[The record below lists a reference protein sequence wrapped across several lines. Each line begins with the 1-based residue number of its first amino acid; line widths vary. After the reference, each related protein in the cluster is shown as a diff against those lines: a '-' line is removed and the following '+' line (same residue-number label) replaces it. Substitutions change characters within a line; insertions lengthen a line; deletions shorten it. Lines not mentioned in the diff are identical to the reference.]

1 MLRRLVRG
9 VALGAALLLA
19 LPMLPAQSRAP
30 QTPTVTGRDSV
41 YDDTTGQLVVTGNA
55 RVDYG
60 EVILTAEEI
69 RYHRATNGVVAR
81 GNFVLTSGARRL
93 VADEG
98 TYDLN
103 TGRMRVQN
111 LRVGEY
117 PIYIRGALVEGTFEE
132 MVFSDATIFFR
143 EDAPYAPSIR
153 AESVTYRSGR
163 LVAARGL
170 QLGVLGAHFIALPQF
185 EHDLRT
191 ELISYFMAKVG
202 YRRSLGAFAETN
214 LRIPVALGVRVGAD
228 AGYYSER
235 GLLIGPAG
243 AYRRGGEHDF
253 VLGGFSSGYIND
265 HGDKFTDVLGAPV
278 PEERGYIEWW
288 HRQAFGPR
296 MRLNAQFNFWSD
308 SEVVR
313 DFRPKNFFP
322 VQQPDSFLEAVYAG
336 DNFLLSA
343 FARVHPNRYHRVQER
358 LPEVRFDLLPAE
370 VATGVYQRGVASF
383 AVLEEDAFLTAPQQ
397 RSRRLDA
404 YYGLEAPLA
413 LTPWFTFTSVAGG
426 RFTHYEKT
434 TGVDGRDD
442 YTRTLGEVGF
452 DARLRASGTFDYKN
466 DVWGI
471 DGLRHLLEPRLSYRY
486 APRADRG
493 RPYIPQIDRRAF
505 STYLQPLS
513 IADQR
518 NIDELDRLD
527 TLRIALHNTL
537 QTRHPVHGSR
547 ELAALNVAADYRFS
561 HRGGRKPLSDIHT
574 ELSVTPAD
582 WLRVEIYQRF
592 TPQTAVQQ
600 ELNYAVTITDQEWWS
615 ARLGSH
621 FLKGPIGYEEY
632 ALDVRRRLNEVF
644 EVAATW
650 RYDMRRNRF
659 NEQTYGLWQRLGQ
672 TWAVKYEVSLFEGP
686 RRESSF
692 GFNLEVELLK
702 F

>member
-1 MLRRLVRG
+1 MFRRLVRP
-9 VALGAALLLA
+9 AALAAAILLVA
-19 LPMLPAQSRAP
+19 GVLAA
-30 QTPTVTGRDSV
+30 QTPPPATPTITGRDSV
-41 YDDTTGQLVVTGNA
+41 YDAASGQLVVTGNA

-60 EVILTAEEI
+60 EVVLTADEI
-69 RYHRATNGVVAR
+69 RYHRETNTVLAR

-117 PIYIRGALVEGTFEE
+117 PIYVRGALVEGTFDE

-143 EDAPYAPSIR
+143 ENAAYAPSIR
-153 AESVTYRSGR
+153 AASVTYRSGR
-163 LVAARGL
+163 LVAAEGL
-170 QLGVLGAHFIALPQF
+170 QLGVLGAHFISLPKF

-214 LRIPVALGVRVGAD
+214 LRVPVALGVRVGAD
-228 AGYYSER
+228 LGYYSAR
-235 GLLIGPAG
+235 GLLAGPAA
-243 AYRRGGEHDF
+243 AYRRGGENDY
-253 VLGGFSSGYIND
+253 VLGGFASGYIND
-265 HGDKFTDVLGAPV
+265 HGDKFLDVLGAPV
-278 PEERGYIEWW
+278 PEERGFIEWW
-288 HRQAFGPR
+288 HRQAFSPR
-296 MRLNAQFNFWSD
+296 TRLNAQFSFWSD

-322 VQQPDSFLEAVYAG
+322 VQQPDSYLEALYLG
-336 DNFLLSA
+336 DNFILSA

-358 LPEVRFDLLPAE
+358 LPELRFDLLPSELAI
-370 VATGVYQRGVASF
+370 GVYQRGTASF
-383 AVLEEDAFLTAPQQ
+383 AMLEEDAFLTSPQQ
-397 RSRRLDA
+397 RSRRFDA
-404 YYGLEAPLA
+404 YYGLEAPVA
-413 LTPWFTFTSVAGG
+413 LSPWFSFAAVAGG
-426 RFTHYEKT
+426 RVTHYDKAV
-434 TGVDGRDD
+434 GGRDD
-442 YTRTLGEVGF
+442 YTRTIGEVGF
-452 DARLRASGTFDYKN
+452 DARLRASGTFDYRN
-466 DVWGI
+466 EIWAI
-471 DGLRHLLEPRLSYRY
+471 DGLRHLIEPRLSYRY

-493 RPYIPQIDRRAF
+493 RPYIPPIDRRVF

-518 NIDELDRLD
+518 NIDDLDRLD
-527 TLRIALHNTL
+527 TMRFALHNTL
-537 QTRHPVHGSR
+537 QTRHGAHGSR

-561 HRGGRKPLSDIHT
+561 YRGGRRPLSDIHT
-574 ELSVTPAD
+574 EFSLTPAD
-582 WLRVEIYQRF
+582 WLRVDVYQRF

-600 ELNYAVTITDQEWWS
+600 ELNYAITVTDQEWWS
-615 ARLGSH
+615 VRLGSY
-621 FLKGPIGYEEY
+621 FLKGPVGYEEY

-644 EVAATW
+644 ELTGTW
-650 RYDMRRNRF
+650 RYDLRRSRL
-659 NEQTYGLWQRLGQ
+659 NEQTYGLWQRIGQ